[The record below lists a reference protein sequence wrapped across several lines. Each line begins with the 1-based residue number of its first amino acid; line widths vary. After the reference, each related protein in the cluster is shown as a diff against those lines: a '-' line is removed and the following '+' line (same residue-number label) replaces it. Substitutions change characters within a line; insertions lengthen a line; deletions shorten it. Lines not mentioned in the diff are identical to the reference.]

1 MNLSKDVLGMAN
13 NWDKEV
19 YLINK
24 DEAVKITQNFS
35 KVSVKDMNIIYD
47 KAKKVNDSVKA
58 KKMKKEIVA
67 EAEIILSVDF
77 ADFFN
82 LTGSKNIEIY
92 FK

>member
-19 YLINK
+19 YLISK
-24 DEAVKITQNFS
+24 DEIAKISENFS
-35 KVSVKDMNIIYD
+35 KFSVENVNMIYS

-67 EAEIILSVDF
+67 GAEIILSVDF

-82 LTGSKNIEIY
+82 LTGSKNIQIY
-92 FK
+92 LK

>member
-1 MNLSKDVLGMAN
+1 MNLSKDILGIAN

-19 YLINK
+19 YLISK
-24 DEAVKITQNFS
+24 DEVAKISENFS
-35 KVSVKDMNIIYD
+35 KFSVENVNMIYS
-47 KAKKVNDSVKA
+47 KARKVNDSVKA

>member
-1 MNLSKDVLGMAN
+1 MIVLRR
-13 NWDKEV
+13 
-19 YLINK
+19 
-24 DEAVKITQNFS
+24 
-35 KVSVKDMNIIYD
+35 
-47 KAKKVNDSVKA
+47 

>member
-19 YLINK
+19 YLISK
-24 DEAVKITQNFS
+24 DEVAKISENFS
-35 KVSVKDMNIIYD
+35 KFSVENVNMIYS

-82 LTGSKNIEIY
+82 LTDSKNIEIY